1 MSGCGKLVQKDYK
14 RRNDSV
20 GRYVHWQCWEKLGLN
35 RDRLWYE
42 HEPESVVQN
51 ENFKI
56 RWDFTIHCDYM
67 IEARRPDIVIVDKV
81 KKETMNT
88 DVAISGDKRVCDKE
102 REKIEKYS
110 LLKDEISRLWQMKK
124 VVVIPIV
131 VGAFRNY
138 NSKV

>member
-1 MSGCGKLVQKDYK
+1 
-14 RRNDSV
+14 
-20 GRYVHWQCWEKLGLN
+20 
-35 RDRLWYE
+35 
-42 HEPESVVQN
+42 
-51 ENFKI
+51 
-56 RWDFTIHCDYM
+56 M